1 MKNED
6 ENRVKADVDNRADED
21 RAHRCAGMS
30 LAADKG
36 IQSDSQFNKYRSD
49 KINRNIRGSISNR
62 VVTCAEEIQKRCLK
76 DKEKCRQKHGKKEQQ
91 GSRTSEDLFCTFPVF
106 LSECDCSKGGTASA
120 CKSGECGDD
129 GDNRKCDADT
139 GKR

>member
-1 MKNED
+1 MPDFFRSKEPQNPCGTQCLGENGSECGTGNTHVKNED

-76 DKEKCRQKHGKKEQQ
+76 DKEKCHQKHGKK
-91 GSRTSEDLFCTFPVF
+91 
-106 LSECDCSKGGTASA
+106 
-120 CKSGECGDD
+120 
-129 GDNRKCDADT
+129 
-139 GKR
+139 

>member
-1 MKNED
+1 MQNQVNIFMVAIYYQLEVHGYNLNLILK
-6 ENRVKADVDNRADED
+6 
-21 RAHRCAGMS
+21 
-30 LAADKG
+30 
-36 IQSDSQFNKYRSD
+36 IYYQF
-49 KINRNIRGSISNR
+49 
-62 VVTCAEEIQKRCLK
+62 VLK
-76 DKEKCRQKHGKKEQQ
+76 DKEKCHQKHGKKEQQ